1 MEIELLDTI
10 DNTKYRVL
18 PNIIE
23 IEGQRICK
31 SFSQK
36 FNFDQKT
43 ERKCGKFR
51 IEKTAP

>member
-1 MEIELLDTI
+1 VPNVQTIHQDNKFIIEIELLDTI

-31 SFSQK
+31 SSS
-36 FNFDQKT
+36 
-43 ERKCGKFR
+43 
-51 IEKTAP
+51 